1 MRVLGC
7 DPGLF
12 GAVALWDDA
21 LEILVVRD
29 APVLQVAV
37 GKSKARTV
45 YQDAEY
51 ARLVRELEPD
61 AIFIEQVGGLTGQ
74 SASASFNFGAGFGL
88 LRGFAAMMQVPVAFV
103 SPPVWRARLK
113 VPAGKDGSR
122 LMAGRL
128 FPKHSALFSRVKDDG
143 RAEAAL
149 ISFFGWLSVTKHTQ
163 M

>member
-21 LEILVVRD
+21 LDALAIRD
-29 APVLQVAV
+29 APTASVVV
-37 GKSKARTV
+37 GRSKNRTV
-45 YQDAEY
+45 FLDAEY
-51 ARLVRELEPD
+51 ARLVRELDPQ
-61 AIFIEQVGGLTGQ
+61 AVVIEQVGGIRGQ

-88 LRGFAAMMQVPVAFV
+88 LRGFAAMFGAPVYFV
-103 SPPVWRARLK
+103 APNAWRAALR

-122 LMAGRL
+122 LRAGQL
-128 FPKHSALFSRVKDDG
+128 FPRYAGLFARAKDDG

-149 ISFFGWLSVTKHTQ
+149 LALCGPRLN
-163 M
+163 